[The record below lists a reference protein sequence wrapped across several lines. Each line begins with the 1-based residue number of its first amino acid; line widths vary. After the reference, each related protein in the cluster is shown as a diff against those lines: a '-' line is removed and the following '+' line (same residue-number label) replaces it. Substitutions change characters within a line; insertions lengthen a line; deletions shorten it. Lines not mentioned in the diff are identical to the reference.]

1 MAVRIVGCK
10 LKMALLIAAGVA
22 SAGFG
27 DVKLGDAPAAARL
40 RQNPYAGVPEAAL
53 AGKKLFKRHCATCHG
68 AEGFGKGKAPGLRS
82 QAVRNARPGEMFWFL
97 RNGDLNQGMPSWSR
111 LPDQQI
117 WQLVTYLEGLR

>member
-1 MAVRIVGCK
+1 
-10 LKMALLIAAGVA
+10 MALLIASVVA

-27 DVKLGDAPAAARL
+27 DVKLGDAPAAERL

-68 AEGFGKGKAPGLRS
+68 AEGFGKGKAPGLHS